1 MWSFF
6 HYCDVKETSFYY
18 FCNTKLC
25 AKYKKKNICEFYLFC
40 WNHVCKVSEWCL
52 VDFFHFEFMNS
63 TQIMVHGYYM
73 AKCKKFSA
81 CSRLLMVFL
90 TFFLWFRLYMV
101 IWTLYRRFCGKN
113 LIFFLV
119 LNRLYSLLS
128 SMINNHLIVSVEKA
142 QWQKTANQ
150 INKKDEGFAF
160 LISFNTFVTFLHLK
174 LSF

>member
-25 AKYKKKNICEFYLFC
+25 AKYKKKTCEFYLFC
-40 WNHVCKVSEWCL
+40 WNHVSKVSEWCL
-52 VDFFHFEFMNS
+52 VDSFHFEFMNS

-73 AKCKKFSA
+73 AKCKKLSA

-128 SMINNHLIVSVEKA
+128 SMINNHLNVSVEKA

-150 INKKDEGFAF
+150 INKKDKSFAF
-160 LISFNTFVTFLHLK
+160 LISFYTFVTFLHLK